1 VTCRVRV
8 VLLQEIPEDDELR
21 IRWNALVEKTD
32 RPQVFY
38 TYEWALAVSRA
49 YSETLKPL
57 LFLAYDAHD
66 FLCGVAA
73 LAVSPGQGR
82 VSFLCATTG
91 DYCDFIS
98 LPEYK
103 ADFVA
108 ALLAELNRRG
118 TEDMVFTNLP
128 ADCDSVLALKQASK
142 QQHLHCF
149 ARTAYMCAQISLKSL
164 ERGPDGR
171 LVVPRKKMVRRFLN
185 AMGHEAPVR
194 LDHARSWDVLQPI
207 LPQFIQEHVARFLA
221 TGRISNLA
229 HPERRKFLEEL
240 GKLLSTAGWMVC
252 TRMMSGERVFAWN
265 YGFQFHGTLFWYQ
278 PTFDSALEKYSPGFC
293 LLSQLVGDAAQDAT
307 LQQIDMGL
315 GAEEY
320 KERFANQ
327 TRETLCVTLHTSA
340 VRHFRG
346 IALYRMAEALKTVP
360 VAEAFARKCPARL
373 SSVRAHVRRA
383 GSSQELAWLGARVL
397 GLLWLRTEVFFYEGH
412 ASVLAETSRV
422 QLRPLDLHG
431 LADAAIAYSDDPQT
445 LAYLLRSA
453 QRLRSGN
460 AEGFAFHDAK
470 GRPVHFAWVVPMPGF
485 FLSELNARVD
495 APSPDAVM
503 LFDCWTPEDMRGRGY
518 YGAAI
523 EVLAGQ
529 KKKEGKEPWIFS
541 ASSNRSSVRGLEKAS
556 FEKRCVQVRHRVLG
570 FQYVTRRAWVAVRP
584 QAAEVSARV

>member
-1 VTCRVRV
+1 
-8 VLLQEIPEDDELR
+8 VLLEKIPEDDGLR

-32 RPQVFY
+32 RRQVFY

-57 LFLAYDAHD
+57 LFLAYDEHD
-66 FLCGVAA
+66 SLCGVAA
-73 LAVSPGQGR
+73 LAVSPGLGR

-108 ALLAELNRRG
+108 ALLSELNRSG
-118 TEDMVFTNLP
+118 TADIVFTNLP
-128 ADCDSVLALKQASK
+128 ADSDSVPALGQAAK
-142 QQHLHCF
+142 QQHVHCF
-149 ARTAYMCAQISLKSL
+149 ARTAYMCAQISLASL
-164 ERGPDGR
+164 ERSRDGQ

-185 AMGHEAPVR
+185 AMGRDAPVR
-194 LDHARSWDVLQPI
+194 LDHARSWDALQPI

-229 HPERRKFLEEL
+229 RPERRKFLEEL
-240 GKLLSTAGWMVC
+240 GKLLSQAGWLVC
-252 TRMMSGERVFAWN
+252 TRLMAGEKVFAWN
-265 YGFQFHGTLFWYQ
+265 YGFQFHGTWFWYQ

-307 LQQIDMGL
+307 FQQIDMGL

-327 TRETLCVTLHTSA
+327 TRETRCVTLHTSA
-340 VRHFRG
+340 VRHFCG
-346 IALYRMAEALKTVP
+346 IARYRMAEALKTVP
-360 VAEAFARKCPARL
+360 VAEAFARKCAARL
-373 SSVRAHVRRA
+373 SSIRAHVRRA
-383 GSSQELAWLGARVL
+383 GRGQGVAWLGARVL
-397 GLLWLRTEVFFYEGH
+397 GLLWLRTEVFIYEGH
-412 ASVLAETSRV
+412 ASALETSPL

-453 QRLRSGN
+453 QRLRSSS
-460 AEGFAFHDAK
+460 AEGFAFHDAN
-470 GRPVHFAWVVPMPGF
+470 GRLVHFAWVAPMQGF
-485 FLSELNARVD
+485 FLSELNARID

-529 KKKEGKEPWIFS
+529 KKKEGKQPWIFS
-541 ASSNRSSVRGLEKAS
+541 ASSNRSSLRGLEKAS
-556 FEKRCVQVRHRVLG
+556 FEKRCVQVRYKVLG
-570 FQYVTRRAWVAVRP
+570 FQHVTRRAWVAVRP
-584 QAAEVSARV
+584 PAAEVSARV